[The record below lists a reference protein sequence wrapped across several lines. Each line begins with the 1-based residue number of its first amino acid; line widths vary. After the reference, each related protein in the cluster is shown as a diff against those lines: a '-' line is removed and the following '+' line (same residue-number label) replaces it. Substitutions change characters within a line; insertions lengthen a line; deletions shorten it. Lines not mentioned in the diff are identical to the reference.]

1 MGMTNKRILIVSG
14 INHEKLGDW
23 TQLKNA
29 ETIVTDTDEKAIEIS
44 QRQSFDAIVID
55 YSDLNIN
62 HKKLSAILPILLPEV
77 QLFSYNGETHDALEA
92 RVHAYF
98 VQKRNERIKRW
109 LVLSNSI
116 PQNFQTLPAFSA
128 N

>member
-1 MGMTNKRILIVSG
+1 MTNKRILIVSG

-29 ETIVTDTDEKAIEIS
+29 ETIVTHTDERAIEIS
-44 QRQSFDAIVID
+44 QRQGFDAIVID
-55 YSDLNIN
+55 YSDTNIN

-77 QLFSYNGETHDALEA
+77 QLFSYNGEGHEALEA

-98 VQKRNERIKRW
+98 VQQRNERIKRW
-109 LVLSNSI
+109 LVLNNSV
-116 PQNFQTLPAFSA
+116 PDNFQTLPAFSA

>member
-1 MGMTNKRILIVSG
+1 MTNKRILIVSG

-23 TQLKNA
+23 TLIKNA

-44 QRQSFDAIVID
+44 QRQGFDAIVID
-55 YSDLNIN
+55 YSDININ

-77 QLFSYNGETHDALEA
+77 QLFSYNGEAHDALEA

-109 LVLSNSI
+109 LVLSNTT
-116 PQNFQTLPAFSA
+116 PNNFQTLPAFSA

>member
-1 MGMTNKRILIVSG
+1 MTVKRILIVSG

-44 QRQSFDAIVID
+44 QRQGFDVIIID
-55 YSDLNIN
+55 YSDININ

-77 QLFSYNGETHDALEA
+77 QLFSYSGEGHEALEA
-92 RVHAYF
+92 RINAYF
-98 VQKRNERIKRW
+98 IKKRNERIKRW
-109 LVLSNSI
+109 LVLNDSTPRSS
-116 PQNFQTLPAFSA
+116 QTLPAFSA